1 MPRMS
6 APSRRRWRLRKLAK
20 RMQRVASVAKSMR
33 GPCGHIGRP
42 TRRVTA
48 FCSKKWERGTAS
60 AQWPESRRKTS
71 QSFSAGGTIL
81 RTRSVSKT
89 KHPVVPDADS
99 SNCGRKN
106 CPADPRYCE
115 EPVAD
120 AYLRRREPLASRH
133 AQACACMTR
142 LISAVADIRPLR
154 APPQAG
160 SADTRLASRARSRAE
175 PYPQHYPLEIPENL
189 RPRPFEERNIL
200 YIILSLM
207 RLTVRQRHQGTSSNV
222 DTRTAVP

>member
-42 TRRVTA
+42 TRRLTA

-106 CPADPRYCE
+106 CPADPR
-115 EPVAD
+115 
-120 AYLRRREPLASRH
+120 
-133 AQACACMTR
+133 
-142 LISAVADIRPLR
+142 
-154 APPQAG
+154 
-160 SADTRLASRARSRAE
+160 LASRARSRAE